1 MKKSLSE
8 DFSYVYQDATHTHCT
23 SQCSDLAQ
31 LAPISKGQCISYWCS
46 VVDIQWLTLGIMLMM
61 AHRPKQLSRV
71 RELTQWRMSFFLTC
85 KYCRI
90 GNFQSSLFN
99 TYSNHQ
105 GKWLNLKLKCTL
117 LLCFQNI
124 SLSWWMSR
132 RCDSVK
138 PQWLILRYSFSML
151 LLRHMKNHTD
161 CRITVLHGLL
171 LFSIW
176 VWRRVDVIKN
186 KIWPN
191 SQSAKA
197 VANFNKNTFTH
208 IWKLCCTFFLLR
220 AFNKKPRDHA
230 TVF

>member
-1 MKKSLSE
+1 
-8 DFSYVYQDATHTHCT
+8 
-23 SQCSDLAQ
+23 
-31 LAPISKGQCISYWCS
+31 
-46 VVDIQWLTLGIMLMM
+46 MLMM

-71 RELTQWRMSFFLTC
+71 RVLTKWRMSFFLTC

-90 GNFQSSLFN
+90 GDFQSSLFN

-105 GKWLNLKLKCTL
+105 GKWLKLKLKCTL

-132 RCDSVK
+132 RCDSVR
-138 PQWLILRYSFSML
+138 PQWSILRYSFSML

-161 CRITVLHGLL
+161 YRITTLHGLL

-176 VWRRVDVIKN
+176 DWRRVDVIKEETG
-186 KIWPN
+186 WPN

-197 VANFNKNTFTH
+197 VANFNKKHIHTH
-208 IWKLCCTFFLLR
+208 LKTMPHLFPSSCF
-220 AFNKKPRDHA
+220 K
-230 TVF
+230 